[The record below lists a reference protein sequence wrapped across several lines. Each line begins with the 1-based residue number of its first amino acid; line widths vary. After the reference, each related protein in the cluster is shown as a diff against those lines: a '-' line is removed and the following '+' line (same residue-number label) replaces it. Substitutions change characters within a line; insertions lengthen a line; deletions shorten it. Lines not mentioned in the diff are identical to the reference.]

1 MRAALR
7 TSRVARA
14 AGQRWMCEG
23 RYVHTSRPGGLRLP
37 DSHAI
42 RSLRRPF
49 RAVSGCLSHLLPY
62 RAVPN
67 ANTPPTNTSL
77 SHASPYPHPHP
88 HPHAH
93 PPSSWQPSST
103 LDDIPG
109 VLTSGNVLKRLQSRG
124 AVPRPGTSLVGGD
137 VHGRAPTHVTNQKY
151 SERPLFRRG
160 GLDRKFNNGEQ
171 AAELLI
177 AESVHRYIRNRSK
190 RGATMVRQ

>member
-1 MRAALR
+1 MSSPYA
-7 TSRVARA
+7 
-14 AGQRWMCEG
+14 
-23 RYVHTSRPGGLRLP
+23 
-37 DSHAI
+37 
-42 RSLRRPF
+42 
-49 RAVSGCLSHLLPY
+49 HLLI
-62 RAVPN
+62 
-67 ANTPPTNTSL
+67 L
-77 SHASPYPHPHP
+77 
-88 HPHAH
+88 
-93 PPSSWQPSST
+93 PSSWQPSST

-177 AESVHRYIRNRSK
+177 AESVHRYEKLLWSARREEELEEEGETS
-190 RGATMVRQ
+190 